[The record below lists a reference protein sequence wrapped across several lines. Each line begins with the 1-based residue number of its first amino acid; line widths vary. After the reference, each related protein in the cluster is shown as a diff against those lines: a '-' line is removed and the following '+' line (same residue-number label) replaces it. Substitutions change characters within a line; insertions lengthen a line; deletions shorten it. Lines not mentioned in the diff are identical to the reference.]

1 MNSET
6 QTIEQLKERFERLSK
21 AKQNAETELR
31 VADERLRA
39 AKQAAMTAYQTDD
52 LEKLKQMLEEWTAEN
67 DRSRLEYQRSLD
79 GIEAELAK
87 IKGPA

>member
-67 DRSRLEYQRSLD
+67 DRSRREYQESLD
-79 GIEAELAK
+79 SIEAELAK